1 MEDTTCRAYI
11 PDTKQHSSIKNSYDL
26 KTFQSQSRDKHNK
39 KRAANHRLNQKKI
52 ETIKNYEKKPIFAF
66 TLLEESIS
74 ITDKK
79 TKNNLNNQI
88 RKYENK
94 IRSITNCITDEE
106 LSKVCGLLDN
116 IGKEI
121 DMIVNKR
128 NFIKLAKKGYFK
140 TKSNLDILKD
150 QNYDSFINNLRMEEK
165 PVMRTPPMFKDSFI
179 NRNVSFADKLKQNL
193 T

>member
-1 MEDTTCRAYI
+1 MQVKCKRYSKTE
-11 PDTKQHSSIKNSYDL
+11 TKWDIL
-26 KTFQSQSRDKHNK
+26 I
-39 KRAANHRLNQKKI
+39 KRARGSCCYWEIRYTNNSRLNQKKI

-66 TLLEESIS
+66 TLLEESIT

-94 IRSITNCITDEE
+94 IRSITNCVTDEE
-106 LSKVCGLLDN
+106 LSKVCKLLDN

-128 NFIKLAKKGYFK
+128 NFI
-140 TKSNLDILKD
+140 
-150 QNYDSFINNLRMEEK
+150 
-165 PVMRTPPMFKDSFI
+165 
-179 NRNVSFADKLKQNL
+179 
-193 T
+193 